1 MAKYKFRMIIEDTKG
16 GKMSFIANHPGTTT
30 TGFSDFYFINT
41 DDYKTYSASQA
52 LTTIENMMICEYL
65 NGPNFTGSVGDGVI
79 ALDQAKFYRHTPAN
93 TILSAS
99 LVGNEETGSIKLTSK
114 HFTDNTT
121 LKRYKFFG
129 EKVCS
134 VLGFPENIWIYPESV
149 VLSNTGSEESRITG
163 NLQSRALSVTNTFS
177 ISNIG
182 NISSDLPFKINK
194 ESDRW
199 IKWVNVTA
207 SYLDNLVY
215 DNNLLMG
222 FNAETNGYELK
233 HNHEPIGDDD
243 RDVVKFDISAS
254 SIQIGD
260 LNTYGNGYNAVK
272 VTGNEP
278 RIIFD
283 DNTFAN
289 QYFVVGTM
297 ENSGHCIG
305 WYSADDFHLGTI
317 STKNDTTLYKY
328 FSIKGS
334 DGKVV
339 LGGPGAKSSA
349 ITGNLTVTGSG
360 AVYLDLNSLGAGYV
374 SSLRFNDT
382 GGTRNVASIA
392 TGPGTTFAIKDEIA
406 DDNLIYVGSLGST
419 TGMEIFGDATDKTIV
434 MGDGLPAQSN
444 VKLIVNG
451 NVSASEGLF
460 VSQSVRLKSKVIHKS
475 NTEGPEFLFHWG
487 GRSASFDHDNNYTW
501 KKVADINCG
510 TGTYQGASGWAN
522 ITNHGSNFGNS
533 SDTKE
538 FPFYWSI
545 YYTGGGSD
553 GDQNTA
559 SVKGFQVHNLSQD
572 IFRVVQVNSSGDYEL
587 QVHQVGI
594 SWRDMTIRAG
604 VYSMGGNT
612 SITWLDPPINATNA
626 QTVYYGTPAATQYF
640 QEGYFGGNVRIGSGS
655 RSDTN
660 LSIYKA
666 DDNVSDHLKF
676 FLGSTRMGEIGAEDA
691 TWLRI
696 NQETNKKIYTPRFFR
711 ADDGASLGTSA
722 TAQNYVGGLT
732 VGVSAAGDSGT
743 GRDGVPIARF
753 HRGTSANFIDIYGD
767 SAANYIQSGD
777 SGDNQKQLV
786 IAAQASSTATKT
798 IQFQIG
804 QTDGTYDEK
813 LRVDNAGIDVTGD
826 MVVEDSSG
834 NTKLKV
840 TSDGLD
846 PFSIYC
852 DGGSAGANNEDA
864 ITILADHENTC
875 SIAFVDDDAVGSQDF
890 RISYNAS
897 AERLTFDKDD
907 MNDVLSL
914 AGDSNGPHVGIGV
927 KAPTGY
933 GNTFR
938 VEGTAG
944 SGTPI
949 AWIRHKGTTDGN
961 NNDVLTLQTMV
972 ADGAADSSER
982 FLNFVDAGANY
993 IGKVRGNGSNVQ
1005 YITSFTGQ
1013 HASVMASGSYEAGM
1027 IVESTGEV
1035 WGKTD
1040 DGAHLDTGLP
1050 KVQITTTSSS
1060 KKVYGVLAE
1069 LDASET
1075 YEGCIAAFG
1084 VLDDETP
1091 VTINSIGEGLMVIT
1105 NINGNVENGD
1115 YIVSSD
1121 IAGYGQKQDDDLLR
1135 SSTVAKC
1142 TETIDWGNVTDTI
1155 THNGVQYKKYTT
1167 TCTYHCG

>member
-16 GKMSFIANHPGTTT
+16 GQYSFIANHPGTTT
-30 TGFSDFYFINT
+30 AGFSDFYFINT

-65 NGPNFTGSVGDGVI
+65 NSPNFTGSIGDGVT
-79 ALDQAKFYRHTPAN
+79 ALDQTKFYRYTPAN

-283 DNTFAN
+283 DNTTSN

-297 ENSGHCIG
+297 EGSGHCIG

-328 FSIKGS
+328 LSIQGS

-374 SSLRFNDT
+374 SGLRFNDT
-382 GGTRNVASIA
+382 GGTRNVASIK

-419 TGMEIFGDATDKTIV
+419 TSMEIFGDATDKTIV

-475 NTEGPEFLFHWG
+475 NTDGPEFLFHWG
-487 GRSASFDHDNNYTW
+487 GRSASFDYDNNYTW

-510 TGTYQGASGWAN
+510 TGTYEGASGWAN

-559 SVKGFQVHNLSQD
+559 SVKGFQVHSNAQD
-572 IFRVVQVNSSGDYEL
+572 IFRVVKVNSSGDYEL

-666 DDNVSDHLKF
+666 DNNVSDHIKF
-676 FLGSTRMGEIGAEDA
+676 FNGTTRVGEIGCEG
-691 TWLRI
+691 TSWLRI
-696 NQETNKKIYTPRFFR
+696 NQETNTPIYTPRYIR
-711 ADDGASLGTSA
+711 ADAGLFVNSTNIGIDTNGS
-722 TAQNYVGGLT
+722 LT
-732 VGVSAAGDSGT
+732 VGGANDSST
-743 GRDGVPIARF
+743 GRTGTPIARF

-777 SGDNQKQLV
+777 SGNNQKQLV
-786 IAAQASSTATKT
+786 IAAQASSTTGTKT

-804 QTDGTYDEK
+804 QTDGTFDEK
-813 LRVDNAGIDVTGD
+813 VRIDNDGLTLFSTLN
-826 MVVEDSSG
+826 SSG
-834 NTKLKV
+834 NQDVL
-840 TSDGLD
+840 
-846 PFSIYC
+846 
-852 DGGSAGANNEDA
+852 
-864 ITILADHENTC
+864 TIDCDHENTS
-875 SIAFVDDDAVGSQDF
+875 SIAFIDNDAVGSQDM
-890 RISYNAS
+890 RISYNAG
-897 AERLTFDKDD
+897 AERLNINKDD
-907 MNDVLSL
+907 YEHLLSIS
-914 AGDSNGPHVGIGV
+914 GDSDGSHVGVGV
-927 KAPTGY
+927 KAPSAY

-938 VEGTAG
+938 VEGGST
-944 SGTPI
+944 SGT
-949 AWIRHKGTTDGN
+949 ATVWIKHTGTTDGN
-961 NNDVLTLQTMV
+961 NNDVMVLQTMV
-972 ADGAADSSER
+972 SDGGADNSER
-982 FLNFVDAGANY
+982 FLNFIDAGSGY
-993 IGKVRGNGSNVQ
+993 IGTIRGNGSGGISIA
-1005 YITSFTGQ
+1005 YSFTGT
-1013 HASVMASGSYEAGM
+1013 HASVMKSGSYETGM

-1035 WGKTD
+1035 WARRD
-1040 DGAHLDTGLP
+1040 DGTHLDTGLP
-1050 KVQITTTSSS
+1050 KVQITTTNSS

-1075 YEGCIAAFG
+1075 YPGYINKWG
-1084 VLDDETP
+1084 VLSDETP
-1091 VTINSIGEGLMVIT
+1091 VTINSIGEGLITIT

-1142 TETIDWGNVTDTI
+1142 TETIDWDNVTDTI
-1155 THNGVQYKKYTT
+1155 SHNGVQYKKYTT